1 MIGKYSD
8 RDLIEILNGE
18 WKGRR
23 LSSREQ
29 RKLLLEAI
37 KDDSAFWYLMISG
50 DQQGHS
56 FYKSLWT
63 DKSRTSE
70 IVQELVNDPR
80 LTELFKQ
87 KPSSK
92 LEPKE
97 RPASIEFGQI
107 YETRLP
113 INWPYPYQERRMVL
127 VLSNHEGSFNP
138 YRPDV
143 KVAPISFDTHLAG
156 PYDVC
161 FEHKKLLGGVTF
173 LVRLS
178 DVQNIFVDQL
188 ANYYGRL
195 SRKNAH
201 QVVLAWKRSLG
212 LKVDE
217 DESQHLEKSNNIV
230 GRPSE
235 TSAQQEQQQF
245 WRREHKITRY
255 MREPVLSMI
264 RAHSQWPEA
273 IVLDLT
279 YGLPGDVLKQ
289 WEQTA
294 NLIPLAAASRPDLS
308 IYAAQGPT
316 GAFTVFSEEDVL
328 CKFMYSNDW
337 VGLLFVLK
345 NNQEIRLKIQHN
357 NREILSETLAPE
369 DQIAYLSLRG
379 IKKLLNKELR
389 LQIQMEK
396 RIISKKVVLHYGS
409 SV

>member
-1 MIGKYSD
+1 
-8 RDLIEILNGE
+8 
-18 WKGRR
+18 
-23 LSSREQ
+23 
-29 RKLLLEAI
+29 
-37 KDDSAFWYLMISG
+37 
-50 DQQGHS
+50 
-56 FYKSLWT
+56 
-63 DKSRTSE
+63 
-70 IVQELVNDPR
+70 
-80 LTELFKQ
+80 
-87 KPSSK
+87 
-92 LEPKE
+92 
-97 RPASIEFGQI
+97 FGQI

-161 FEHKKLLGGVTF
+161 FEHKKLLGGMPF

-195 SRKNAH
+195 TRKHAR

-212 LKVDE
+212 LKLDE
-217 DESQHLEKSNNIV
+217 NESRHLEKSNNIV

-235 TSAQQEQQQF
+235 TSAQQEQQRF

-264 RAHSQWPEA
+264 RADSQWPEA

-279 YGLPGDVLKQ
+279 YGLPEDVLKQ

-294 NLIPLAAASRPDLS
+294 SLIPLAAASRPDLS
-308 IYAAQGPT
+308 IYAAPGPT

-379 IKKLLNKELR
+379 IKELLNKELR

-396 RIISKKVVLHYGS
+396 RIISKKVVLHYGR